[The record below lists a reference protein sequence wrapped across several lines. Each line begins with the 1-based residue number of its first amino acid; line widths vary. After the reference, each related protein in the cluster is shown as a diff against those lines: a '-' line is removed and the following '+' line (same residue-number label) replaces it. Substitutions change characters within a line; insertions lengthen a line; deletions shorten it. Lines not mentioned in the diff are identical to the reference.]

1 MIVPK
6 SELDLRLNR
15 FKKNLLDIDP
25 DWEACFIFGK
35 LNMYYFTGTMQNG
48 ALYIPRE
55 KEPVLYVRKSYER
68 ALEESRFE
76 KIVKINSFRDIAE
89 DIGYEFQTVHIEKEV
104 VPVAHLERFNKYF
117 NAKKFKSLDMAVAKS
132 RAVKT
137 DFELELMKKAG
148 EIHRKF
154 MDEVAPKIL
163 VEDISEALFGAKLLQ
178 SAIELGS
185 FGITRMGS
193 FNAELYLGNICFD
206 ESGNYY
212 NSFDGPAGIRGLS
225 PAVPLFGSFQKKLK
239 KNSVVLV
246 DTGCNYEGYH
256 TDKTSIYAY
265 GKIPPQAYDY
275 HKRCVEI
282 QNMVAEMLRP
292 GNIPEEIYLKVMNKV
307 DEEFDI
313 NFMGFGPNKV
323 KFLGHGIGLVIDEY
337 PVIAKGFKEPLEKNV
352 VMAIEPKKGI
362 EGFGMVGIENT
373 FVVTEN
379 GGVSLTGN
387 NFDIINV

>member
-1 MIVPK
+1 
-6 SELDLRLNR
+6 
-15 FKKNLLDIDP
+15 
-25 DWEACFIFGK
+25 
-35 LNMYYFTGTMQNG
+35 
-48 ALYIPRE
+48 
-55 KEPVLYVRKSYER
+55 
-68 ALEESRFE
+68 
-76 KIVKINSFRDIAE
+76 
-89 DIGYEFQTVHIEKEV
+89 
-104 VPVAHLERFNKYF
+104 
-117 NAKKFKSLDMAVAKS
+117 
-132 RAVKT
+132 
-137 DFELELMKKAG
+137 
-148 EIHRKF
+148 
-154 MDEVAPKIL
+154 
-163 VEDISEALFGAKLLQ
+163 
-178 SAIELGS
+178 
-185 FGITRMGS
+185 MGS

-265 GKIPPQAYDY
+265 GKIPQQAYDY

>member
-1 MIVPK
+1 
-6 SELDLRLNR
+6 
-15 FKKNLLDIDP
+15 
-25 DWEACFIFGK
+25 
-35 LNMYYFTGTMQNG
+35 
-48 ALYIPRE
+48 
-55 KEPVLYVRKSYER
+55 
-68 ALEESRFE
+68 
-76 KIVKINSFRDIAE
+76 
-89 DIGYEFQTVHIEKEV
+89 VHIEKEV

-265 GKIPPQAYDY
+265 GKIPQQAYDY